1 MNIVCFGDSITHAG
15 GYAEGD
21 RWPTILHA
29 KLNEWKPGAFGVHNR
44 GIGGN
49 TTAQAL
55 DRFADDV
62 VPLLPAVVLLEFG
75 LNDGNVFNWSK
86 KSRVG
91 LDEFKANLRELHR
104 AVRARKGTCVFIV
117 NHTIGTMNM
126 KGGNGKSYNTNFAPY
141 NPAIRRVAAELD
153 APMIDLPAMMRK
165 RKVDLDAFLA
175 EHPDDNLHLSPR
187 GNHTYADMVFEALKT
202 LLK

>member
-1 MNIVCFGDSITHAG
+1 MNIVCFGDSITDAG

-49 TTAQAL
+49 TTAQGL

-62 VPLLPAVVLLEFG
+62 LPLLPAVVLLEFG
-75 LNDGNVFNWSK
+75 FNDGNVFDWSK

-91 LDEFKANLRELHR
+91 LEEFKANLRELHR

-117 NHTIGTMNM
+117 NHTIGRLGGT
-126 KGGNGKSYNTNFAPY
+126 GGNDESHNTNVARHNEGVKQVAKALKAPF
-141 NPAIRRVAAELD
+141 V
-153 APMIDLPAMMRK
+153 DLPGLMKQRAIAAK
-165 RKVDLDAFLA
+165 RVVC
-175 EHPDDNLHLSPR
+175 DDNLHLSVE
-187 GNHTYADMVFEALKT
+187 GNHIYADLVFESLKP
-202 LLK
+202 LLT